1 VWQLPAL
8 IWYGHCSIKDLIEF
22 ATQQKQFNDETNSK
36 DHYLIG
42 CSPCF
47 FWMAVGG
54 RKCRALM
61 QFAGFM
67 LFTCLYKLEAMCIN
81 LCDVAYSVTTFPI
94 NHNPMLYPARQPWLL
109 SLIMATDP
117 MFAVLYNSMSLF
129 LRVLLAFFLTSLA
142 TRLHESPLMCACSS
156 TALTFWGSFYNLQS
170 EASTSIA
177 I

>member
-1 VWQLPAL
+1 MTKQ
-8 IWYGHCSIKDLIEF
+8 IEKTI
-22 ATQQKQFNDETNSK
+22 TQSVAARV
-36 DHYLIG
+36 
-42 CSPCF
+42 

-94 NHNPMLYPARQPWLL
+94 NHNPMLYPARQPGLV

-117 MFAVLYNSMSLF
+117 MFAVLCNSMNLF

-142 TRLHESPLMCACSS
+142 TRLHESPLIHRFACSS
-156 TALTFWGSFYNLQS
+156 TALTFWGNFYNLQS